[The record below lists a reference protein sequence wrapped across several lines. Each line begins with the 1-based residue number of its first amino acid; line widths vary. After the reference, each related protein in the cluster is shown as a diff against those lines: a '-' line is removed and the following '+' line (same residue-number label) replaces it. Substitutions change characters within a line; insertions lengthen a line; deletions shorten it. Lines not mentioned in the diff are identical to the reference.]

1 MHLRTL
7 GTSSRR
13 PFPPRT
19 LGTSS
24 RRSSRRPF
32 PPRTLRI
39 SGKKR
44 ASQQRENHGQL
55 RAPTQTAARAG
66 RAVTLLARAV
76 KNGVHSPFWW
86 PFSRRTLRISGKK
99 RASQQRESQ
108 VSCAL
113 QHKQLHALAVL
124 SRCWPAQSKTACTH
138 PYGGFSL
145 LGLFVSLEK
154 SEPVNG
160 ETATVSCTRRAA
172 GAGRPARW
180 PSCTLAVLHGQ
191 RARVTNHEDYED

>member
-1 MHLRTL
+1 V
-7 GTSSRR
+7 SRWERGKR
-13 PFPPRT
+13 PRHAGPGQSWPRT
-19 LGTSS
+19 PRLTCSRSIFGLPLDTPLLPWLAWLLG
-24 RRSSRRPF
+24 
-32 PPRTLRI
+32 I
-39 SGKKR
+39 
-44 ASQQRENHGQL
+44 A
-55 RAPTQTAARAG
+55 
-66 RAVTLLARAV
+66 
-76 KNGVHSPFWW
+76 
-86 PFSRRTLRISGKK
+86 GKK

-154 SEPVNG
+154 SEPVTG

-180 PSCTLAVLHGQ
+180 PSCTLAVLHVG
-191 RARVTNHEDYED
+191 RAARPTCAGHKP

>member
-1 MHLRTL
+1 MSRWERGKRPRHAGPGQSWPRTPRLTCSRSIFGLPLDTPLLPWLAWLSGRPLHLRTL

-32 PPRTLRI
+32 PP
-39 SGKKR
+39 
-44 ASQQRENHGQL
+44 
-55 RAPTQTAARAG
+55 
-66 RAVTLLARAV
+66 
-76 KNGVHSPFWW
+76 
-86 PFSRRTLRISGKK
+86 RTLRISGKK